1 MKRHLLT
8 FILLFTAGR
17 ALFAG
22 NVSESPATQG
32 ALAEETY
39 TNPVIAHNC
48 PDPTVID
55 DRARTGWFYAYCTQ
69 SSLAEC
75 TDNPQARGRVVL
87 PVYRSKDMVHWE
99 FVGDGFDGHQPD
111 WRPGSRLWAPDI
123 NYVDGHYV
131 LYYALG
137 VWGDLIAS
145 ASGVAVSD
153 SPTGP
158 FRDCGLLVD
167 FNTIGVK
174 NSIDPNLFVYKGK
187 KYLIWGSLGEGS
199 GVWGIRLSR
208 DGLSLK
214 KNAKPV
220 QLGADNMEGAYMV
233 RRGRYCYLFTSR
245 GSCCEGARSTYH
257 VLVAR
262 SRKPLG
268 PFVGR
273 DGVSLLDKQCQ
284 SVILTGSND
293 QMYVGTGHN
302 SQLIKDD
309 AGNDWLF
316 YHTYWNGNDYRGR
329 CMNMDA
335 IVWSEDGWP
344 AIMGGQ
350 PSTSHAAPV
359 IRS

>member
-8 FILLFTAGR
+8 FILLFTAGS

-22 NVSESPATQG
+22 NVSESPAAQG
-32 ALAEETY
+32 APAEDTY

-55 DRARTGWFYAYCTQ
+55 DRARTCWFYAYCTQ

-99 FVGDGFDGHQPD
+99 FVSDGFDGHQPD

-233 RRGRYCYLFTSR
+233 RRGSYCYLFTSR

-284 SVILTGSND
+284 SIILTGSND

-350 PSTSHAAPV
+350 PSISHTAPV
-359 IRS
+359 IRQ

>member
-8 FILLFTAGR
+8 FILLFIAGR

-22 NVSESPATQG
+22 NVSESPAAQG
-32 ALAEETY
+32 APAEDTY

-309 AGNDWLF
+309 EGNDWLF

-350 PSTSHAAPV
+350 PSTSHTAPV
-359 IRS
+359 IRP

>member
-8 FILLFTAGR
+8 FILLFIAGR

-22 NVSESPATQG
+22 NVSESPAAQG
-32 ALAEETY
+32 APAEDTY

-233 RRGRYCYLFTSR
+233 RRERYCYLFTSR

-350 PSTSHAAPV
+350 PSTSHTAPV
-359 IRS
+359 IRP

>member
-220 QLGADNMEGAYMV
+220 QLGADNMEGAYLV

-350 PSTSHAAPV
+350 PSTSHTAPV
-359 IRS
+359 IRP

>member
-214 KNAKPV
+214 KNTKPV

-350 PSTSHAAPV
+350 PSTSHTAPV
-359 IRS
+359 IRP

>member
-1 MKRHLLT
+1 MKRSLLT
-8 FILLFTAGR
+8 LSLLLFAAVT
-17 ALFAG
+17 LFAADKANTLSVG
-22 NVSESPATQG
+22 GTTADG
-32 ALAEETY
+32 TY
-39 TNPVIAHNC
+39 ANPVIPHNC

-87 PVYRSKDMVHWE
+87 PVYRSKDMIHWE

-111 WRPGSRLWAPDI
+111 WRRGSRLWAPDI

-137 VWGDLIAS
+137 VWGDLVAS
-145 ASGVAVSD
+145 ASGCAVSD
-153 SPTGP
+153 SPVGP

-174 NSIDPNLFVYKGK
+174 NSIDPNLFIYKGK

-199 GVWGIRLSR
+199 GVWGIRLSHN
-208 DGLSLK
+208 GLALK

-220 QLGADNMEGAYMV
+220 LLGADNMEGAYMV

-273 DGVSLLDKQCQ
+273 DGISLLDKNCQ
-284 SVILTGSND
+284 SIILSGTND
-293 QMYVGTGHN
+293 QRFVGTGHN
-302 SQLIKDD
+302 SQLITDD
-309 AGNDWLF
+309 AGQDWLF
-316 YHTYWNGNDYRGR
+316 YHTYWKDNEYKGR
-329 CMNMDA
+329 CMNVDP

-344 AIMGGQ
+344 AIPGGK
-350 PSTSHAAPV
+350 PSTSGNAPV
-359 IRS
+359 VSH